1 MRPRLLAAPVT
12 ILALAGVL
20 TACLSREDDSPP
32 EPTPSPSVDLAIAIS
47 LARPAVDL
55 DEETARRLAAGEVM
69 SWSQIGGDDQP
80 LRLLHA
86 EVDAVGGEQ
95 MATADAALD
104 EVVADPSVV
113 ALVPADRVRPTVD
126 LARVDGR
133 DPLRHDDYPI
143 VANGERNQRPS
154 ASVMV
159 GGDVMLGRRVG
170 EAISE
175 RGDLEAVWTGVG
187 DSLAAADATFVNL
200 ESTLSTDGPP
210 QQGTDSFGADP
221 GVLDGL
227 RSAGVDVIGLAN
239 NHIGDY
245 GTEPMLTTFR
255 LLRDAGFSVVGAG
268 ENLTSAREPAI
279 VDAAGLRVGFY
290 ATDSIG
296 ETPAAT
302 EAAPGTNRIDA
313 PPRTGPQIDGSAL
326 ERATT
331 DISALD
337 GQVDLVVVVPHWGT
351 QYTNVPEQ
359 SQHDMARAFTDAGA
373 DVVVGGHPHW
383 VQGWEQHGE
392 ATVVHSLGNLV
403 FDMDFM
409 QETQAG
415 VLVEIIATAEQVLDV
430 RPLPYV
436 IDDAFTPRL
445 VDGERA
451 TAILELAR
459 QASAPPYDA
468 GLR

>member
-1 MRPRLLAAPVT
+1 MLLTALVLAAS
-12 ILALAGVL
+12 L
-20 TACLSREDDSPP
+20 TACLSEDDDSTLPP
-32 EPTPSPSVDLAIAIS
+32 PPTPSVDLAIAVS
-47 LARPAVDL
+47 LARPSVDL
-55 DEETARRLAAGEVM
+55 DEETARRLVAGDVT
-69 SWSQIGGDDQP
+69 SWVELGGDDQP

-86 EVDAVGGEQ
+86 EVDGVGGER
-95 MATADAALD
+95 AETADAALD
-104 EVVADPSVV
+104 EVVGDPSTV

-126 LARVDGR
+126 LARIDGH
-133 DPLRHDDYPI
+133 DPLRDDGYPI
-143 VANGERNQRPS
+143 AADGERDQQPS
-154 ASVMV
+154 ASVMI

-170 EAISE
+170 DALAAQ
-175 RGDLEAVWTGVG
+175 GDLAAAWAGVG
-187 DSLAAADATFVNL
+187 DLLAAADATFINL

-227 RSAGVDVIGLAN
+227 RSTGVDVVGLAN
-239 NHIGDY
+239 NHLGDY

-255 LLRDAGFSVVGAG
+255 LLREAGFATVGAG
-268 ENLTSAREPAI
+268 EGLAAAREPVI
-279 VDAAGLRVGFY
+279 VDAAGISVGFY

-296 ETPAAT
+296 ETPAAAENT
-302 EAAPGTNRIDA
+302 PGTNRIDA
-313 PPRTGPQIDGSAL
+313 PPRTGPRIDGAAL
-326 ERATT
+326 ERAAA
-331 DISALD
+331 DISDLA
-337 GQVDLVVVVPHWGT
+337 GQVDLTVVVPHWGT

-359 SQHDMARAFTDAGA
+359 SQHEMARAFTDAGA

-392 ATVVHSLGNLV
+392 ATVVHSIGNLV

-409 QETQAG
+409 RETQEG
-415 VLVEIIATAEQVLDV
+415 VLVEIVATAEQVLDV

-436 IDDAFTPRL
+436 IDEAFTPRP

-451 TAILELAR
+451 ASILELAR
-459 QASAPPYDA
+459 QASGPPYDA